1 MQLTNQ
7 PGKEMNQLVCPKC
20 GFKNRPNV
28 NFCTECGNQIVLS
41 SEREPTLTMLFG
53 EGQEL
58 IFSIKQSRTTIGRD
72 IENDIVLRDSKISKI
87 HAVIVKENGEIWI
100 EDLDS
105 KNGVYVNGRKIEGKK
120 KLMNGNLVKLGF
132 TIFRFECG

>member
-1 MQLTNQ
+1 
-7 PGKEMNQLVCPKC
+7 V
-20 GFKNRPNV
+20 
-28 NFCTECGNQIVLS
+28 S

-58 IFSIKQSRTTIGRD
+58 IFPIKQSRTTIGRD
-72 IENDIVLRDSKISKI
+72 IENDIVLRDAKISKI
-87 HAVIVKENGEIWI
+87 HAAIIKDNSGIWI

-132 TIFRFECG
+132 TIFRFECA